1 MEAQTVVALLI
12 TIALCYVPSLWRTII
27 HNRKLRSIP
36 TIGPSGSLTSYI
48 GALRF
53 FFQSQEMVQE
63 GYDKYR
69 GSLFKIPTLTSW
81 FVVVSGDR
89 LIDELRRAPDD
100 ALSPLEAFR
109 ETLSSDLTLGP
120 EFFDDPFQV
129 EIVKGPLT
137 RNIGAKFADV
147 QDEIIA
153 AFDDLVPIQGNEW
166 TEVTAFNTVMDIV
179 CRASNRMLVGLP
191 LCRDPDW
198 IDLTKQFTMD
208 VIMSAMVLSIFPT
221 GLKPFIAPLLTRVPR
236 ALRRGIKH
244 LEPLIGER
252 LELKTLHGKDWSEN
266 PNDVISWA
274 LDVTM
279 DRPRDTKALVRAILG
294 INFAAIHTTTMS
306 FTFVLYELATR
317 PEYIQPLREEVEAV
331 MKEEGWSKGS
341 VRKLWKVDSFIKEC
355 LRVSNVNPGKFESKQ
370 ITMNRKVLKD
380 FTFSDGTTVPAGG
393 TVMVPFDSVHT
404 DADNYIDPKT
414 FDGFRFEKMRGN
426 DNENLKHQFVSLSV
440 DYVLFGH
447 GRHACPGRFFVANE
461 LKVMLSHI
469 LLNYDIKMGD
479 ERGRPKNWKFGVHG
493 GPNTTAKMLFRKRAK
508 SGV

>member
-1 MEAQTVVALLI
+1 MADVRLLAEHLARFDGGVEDPI
-12 TIALCYVPSLWRTII
+12 SRPVDPKGLDIDVKPVDEIHKGGCASIGRKQVLARRGGDRLYSLIVQ
-27 HNRKLRSIP
+27 LRSIP
-36 TIGPSGSLTSYI
+36 TIGPSGPLTSYI
-48 GALRF
+48 GAMRF
-53 FFQSQEMVQE
+53 LFHSQEMVQE
-63 GYDKYR
+63 GYDKFR
-69 GSLFKIPTLTSW
+69 GSVFMIPTLTSW
-81 FVVVSGDR
+81 IMIVS
-89 LIDELRRAPDD
+89 
-100 ALSPLEAFR
+100 
-109 ETLSSDLTLGP
+109 GP
-120 EFFDDPFQV
+120 EFCDDPFQV

-153 AFDDLVPIQGNEW
+153 AFDDLVPIQGDEW

-252 LELKTLHGKDWSEN
+252 LELKTMHGKDWSEM
-266 PNDVISWA
+266 PVGIYA
-274 LDVTM
+274 LLL
-279 DRPRDTKALVRAILG
+279 RPRDTKALVRAILG

-355 LRVSNVNPGKFESKQ
+355 LRVSNVNPV
-370 ITMNRKVLKD
+370 TMNRKVLKD

-404 DADNYIDPKT
+404 DADNYIDAKT

-461 LKVMLSHI
+461 LKVMLSHV